1 MEKKKAGTGWLA
13 SWLINAAPNYKN
25 MKVALQSRGA
35 PIASM
40 MDVIAAID
48 GVEVVE
54 CAGRDVSGWCG
65 RLWDAVASCQPESET
80 DAIPVHHITQPAL
93 DLAANIAA
101 TRPMG
106 DGAWVWDR
114 NKSVEDISPLV
125 AVTMAFGA
133 ATHAEGPKTKLHE
146 SVYLERGVIVL

>member
-1 MEKKKAGTGWLA
+1 
-13 SWLINAAPNYKN
+13 

-48 GVEVVE
+48 GVEIIE
-54 CAGRDVSGWCG
+54 CSGKDVSGWCG
-65 RLWDAVASCQPESET
+65 RMWDAVASCLPDSET
-80 DAIPVHHITQPAL
+80 DAVPVHHITQPAL

-106 DGAWVWDR
+106 DGAWAWDR
-114 NKSVEDISPLV
+114 NKSIEDISPLV

-133 ATHAEGPKTKLHE
+133 ATHLEVPKGKIYD
-146 SVYLERGVIVL
+146 SVYEDRGVIVL